1 MKRRCSHLFFS
12 RSRFIILDAFTGTW
26 KERCRKRKEM
36 TSRRSLP
43 RGTYVLYPPRV
54 TLRSF
59 VEGFRVHDVPTGH
72 VQLSGSLS
80 LSLSLLPP
88 LFHSTP
94 SLFLSLSRQN
104 IESRY
109 LRFLVVSRPRR
120 SRVRNVR
127 HGHAT
132 CVRVITRSQSL
143 PSFAFT
149 RTYIRHTCI
158 ADAVL
163 RRLSSHGNN
172 SFVA

>member
-1 MKRRCSHLFFS
+1 MKHRSYLFFP
-12 RSRFIILDAFTGTW
+12 RSLIILDAFTGTW
-26 KERCRKRKEM
+26 KEGRRKRKEM

-59 VEGFRVHDVPTGH
+59 MEGFRVHDVPTRH
-72 VQLSGSLS
+72 VRGSSALS
-80 LSLSLLPP
+80 LSLSLA
-88 LFHSTP
+88 S
-94 SLFLSLSRQN
+94 SLVSPFLNRISSPD
-104 IESRY
+104 ISG
-109 LRFLVVSRPRR
+109 SPRCPGR
-120 SRVRNVR
+120 SRVWNVR

-132 CVRVITRSQSL
+132 CVRVIKRSQSL